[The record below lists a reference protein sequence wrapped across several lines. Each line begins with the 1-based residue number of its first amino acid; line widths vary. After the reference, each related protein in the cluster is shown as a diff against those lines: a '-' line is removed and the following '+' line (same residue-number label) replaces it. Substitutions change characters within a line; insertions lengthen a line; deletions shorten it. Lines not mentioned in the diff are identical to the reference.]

1 VRLVPW
7 WVVLSS
13 VCAPVLLIGG
23 WRLAAARQPGG
34 FDPARQT
41 ISELA
46 ARGATEP
53 WIMTAALAGVGV
65 CHMITA
71 AGLAPAAL
79 PARVLLALGGAA
91 TIAVAALPLP
101 AIGDSP
107 AHFPGHVTGHAA
119 AVSIAFTALS
129 LWPAGG
135 RGGLPGPAL
144 WRCAAAGLLGLL
156 GWFGIDYFGQCPGI
170 GRSERVLAGA
180 QALWPL
186 AVVLLALRQRNCRN
200 GTDDDS
206 PRPDRPR

>member
-1 VRLVPW
+1 MRIVPW
-7 WVVLSS
+7 WAVLSS
-13 VCAPVLLIGG
+13 ACAPVLLIGG
-23 WRLAAARQPGG
+23 WRLAAARQSGG
-34 FDPARQT
+34 FNPVRQT

-46 ARGATEP
+46 ARPATEP
-53 WIMTAALAGVGV
+53 WIMTVALAGVGV

-91 TIAVAALPLP
+91 TVSLAALPLP
-101 AIGDSP
+101 ATGDSP
-107 AHFPGHVTGHAA
+107 AHAPAHTTAA
-119 AVSIAFTALS
+119 AIAFTALS

-135 RGGLPGPAL
+135 LRRGGLPGAAL

-156 GWFGIDYFGQCPGI
+156 GWFGVDYFGQRPGV

-186 AVVLLALRQRNCRN
+186 AAVLLAPRQRNCRERN
-200 GTDDDS
+200 
-206 PRPDRPR
+206 R